1 MTVAGK
7 INSLVIAIALIGAT
21 LFAAITIQ
29 REYSYARSQLI
40 QQTYDRVQSLQSLPV
55 ALHFRDTRDQETL
68 LENLLATSAAL
79 RYAVVR
85 DPAGAVC
92 AIGQAEAGGE

>member
-40 QQTYDRVQSLQSLPV
+40 QQTYDRVQSLPALPAALAGAAGARPV
-55 ALHFRDTRDQETL
+55 AGGVRACA
-68 LENLLATSAAL
+68 LAGRA
-79 RYAVVR
+79 
-85 DPAGAVC
+85 
-92 AIGQAEAGGE
+92 